1 MKLKRILISALSLLM
16 LTSVALFA
24 ACKSEQEAELVEIS
38 YLSGMPEYV
47 WVNKTLDY
55 SSLKINA
62 VYDDETSK
70 EIVYDAESFTVTVD
84 TSVVNSSA
92 EVTITY
98 GGKECKTTISVIEYE
113 IAGVELPEFAAT
125 YNGVVA
131 PNSAAKFMDKT
142 QGYIVGNANP
152 FYFNPIVTYYDE
164 DDEQYRDS
172 KVAVNADV
180 YFYQN
185 DEEVTID
192 NPSDYY
198 TLNGDTAAFSF
209 TSAAADKTFLI
220 RVYPQSLTE
229 AQLEEKAN
237 YSVDFSFTVKD
248 KYYNV
253 YNAVDLLVFDN
264 RKEMNSTESDG
275 TAMYN
280 FRAEKGLDN
289 NAITG
294 LEGIALHNNISLS
307 DSDFPKEYFW
317 QESEL
322 TVLTPEQKAEI
333 KGSLKDKTYMLYRD
347 LGENGK
353 FTFEGNY
360 FTINTN
366 QISKVRIEKISNP
379 GVAADKVVARSKLF
393 YVLGKSATDETDY
406 TEEASFN
413 NMSLIGN
420 LNRSESEYS
429 GGLIFMEANAA
440 KTNIYNN
447 IANSWYI
454 TTFST
459 KNSTGHGVTV
469 EKSIYEDDYNSIFYV
484 WGGFLDI
491 KESIIRRAGG
501 PLIIADHG
509 SVSNSESVGRKD
521 GKGGWPAVLNFDEYT
536 SEHMYSYVTGQ
547 ESWFV
552 QMGSTSI
559 AAQAAGMLGALN
571 AFAPTHPYVKTE
583 TGEGGKDKTLI
594 NAIAIYKDPGTYSF
608 SDIGK
613 YAMSGKAT
621 FGTHTFDF
629 DDPIVKQI
637 LGNETVKDAGL
648 PLFYGTSSQ
657 YITGI
662 NPTSEPIS
670 FYGLIAT
677 GGFAPYSDPSQLPV
691 VQGQGIG
698 SFLNMFLRPNKG
710 SNGALGVIFGDCT
723 VAEEA

>member
-24 ACKSEQEAELVEIS
+24 ACKSEQEAKLVEIS

-92 EVTITY
+92 EVAITY

-152 FYFNPIVTYYDE
+152 FYFNPNVTYYDE
-164 DDEQYRDS
+164 DDEQYSDA

-185 DEEVTID
+185 DEEVAID

-198 TLNGDTAAFSF
+198 TLNSETAAFNF
-209 TSAAADKTFLI
+209 TSAAEDKTFLI

-229 AQLEEKAN
+229 AQLENKAN
-237 YSVDFSFTVKD
+237 YSVDFTFTVKD

-264 RKEMNSTESDG
+264 RKEVNSTESDG

-322 TVLTPEQKAEI
+322 TGLTAEQKAEI
-333 KGSLKDKTYMLYRD
+333 KGSLKDNTMMLFRD
-347 LGENGK
+347 LGQNGK

-360 FTINTN
+360 FTINADE
-366 QISKVRIEKISNP
+366 ISMVRIEKISKP
-379 GVAADKVVARSKLF
+379 DVAPNMVIVHSKLF
-393 YVLGKSATDETDY
+393 YVFGQSAVDETNY
-406 TEEASFN
+406 TEEAAFN
-413 NMSLIGN
+413 NISFIGN
-420 LNRSESEYS
+420 LNRSESDYS
-429 GGLIFMEANAA
+429 GGLICMGAQGA
-440 KTNIYNN
+440 KTHIYNN

-459 KNSTGHGVTV
+459 KNSTDHGVTV
-469 EKSIYEDDYNSIFYV
+469 EKTIYEDDYNSIFYV

-509 SVSNSESVGRKD
+509 DVKYSTSTGRKD

-552 QMGSTSI
+552 QMGATSI
-559 AAQAAGMLGALN
+559 SAQAAGMLGALN

-583 TGEGGKDKTLI
+583 TGEGGTPKTLI
-594 NAIAIYKDPGTYSF
+594 NAIAVYKDPGTYSY
-608 SDIGK
+608 DTIGQ
-613 YAMSGKAT
+613 YATSGKAT
-621 FGTHTFDF
+621 FGSHTFDF

-637 LGNETVKDAGL
+637 LGNETVKAAGL

-662 NPTSEPIS
+662 NPTSDPIS
-670 FYGLIAT
+670 YYGLTAT
-677 GGFAPYSDPSQLPV
+677 GGFAPYSDPRKLPV

-710 SNGALGVIFGDCT
+710 SAGALGVIFGDCT